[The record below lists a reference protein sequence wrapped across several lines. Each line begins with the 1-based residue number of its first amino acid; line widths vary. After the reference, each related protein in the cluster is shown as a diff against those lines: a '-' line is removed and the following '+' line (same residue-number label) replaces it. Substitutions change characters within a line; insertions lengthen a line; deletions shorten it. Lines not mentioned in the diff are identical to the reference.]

1 MSGTIDQKT
10 YLKKFRGAFSLLSPP
25 LDPPMH
31 PHFSRKPS
39 PKARSWPT
47 LVWPVINLGEKSF
60 RHRSER
66 QPLHCFHRSPAT
78 GHAFLRLSSCPLS
91 IAQKRV
97 CDTRLAL
104 NCRRHALAHRLPSHP
119 LLCHLTQLEDVLCLT
134 HRCRAAI
141 STGAQSL
148 GPHLPPPKIS
158 KHCIAILTFAETFK
172 E

>member
-78 GHAFLRLSSCPLS
+78 GHAFLRLFSCPLS

-97 CDTRLAL
+97 CDTRLA
-104 NCRRHALAHRLPSHP
+104 CCCQRSTVDATH
-119 LLCHLTQLEDVLCLT
+119 LLIG
-134 HRCRAAI
+134 CRATLYFAT
-141 STGAQSL
+141 SPNWRTCSVWPTDVELPLAQARNHW
-148 GPHLPPPKIS
+148 GRICPPRKFQN
-158 KHCIAILTFAETFK
+158 IA
-172 E
+172 